1 MSEARDMAQM
11 VRCDGMHVAAVTGMS
26 GSGKTTLVEALIR
39 LYSGRGTRVAAIKHT
54 HHPLNLENRG
64 DTARF
69 LAAGASPVIL
79 ARDGEAVVWDAAN
92 LPPLP
97 VRLNHGGGVDNAVGF
112 DELLGHARPADVV
125 LVEGFKEYGG
135 WPRIEL
141 FHGAWHS
148 AHEAAVMLDRIWHS
162 S

>member
-1 MSEARDMAQM
+1 
-11 VRCDGMHVAAVTGMS
+11 MHVAAVTGMS

-39 LYSGRGTRVAAIKHT
+39 LYSGRGARVAAIKHT
-54 HHPLNLENRG
+54 HHPLNIENRG

-69 LAAGASPVIL
+69 LAAGATPVLL
-79 ARDGEAVVWDAAN
+79 ARDDEAVIWSAAN

-97 VRLNHGGGVDNAVGF
+97 VRLTHGGGVAGTLRF
-112 DELLGHARPADVV
+112 DELLDHARPADVV
-125 LVEGFKEYGG
+125 LMEGFKEYGG

-141 FHGAWHS
+141 LRDVWQG
-148 AHEAAVMLDRIWHS
+148 AHEAAAMLDRIWHS

>member
-1 MSEARDMAQM
+1 
-11 VRCDGMHVAAVTGMS
+11 MS

-39 LYSGRGTRVAAIKHT
+39 LYAGRGARVAAVKHT

-69 LAAGASPVIL
+69 LAAGATPVIL
-79 ARDGEAVVWDAAN
+79 ARDGEAVVWIAAN

-97 VRLNHGGGVDNAVGF
+97 VRLTQGGGVVNAATI
-112 DELLGHARPADVV
+112 DELLEHARPAEIA
-125 LVEGFKEYGG
+125 LVEGFKQYAG

-141 FHGAWHS
+141 LHGAWHS